1 MEAVVVV
8 VVVFIGGVE
17 VVGSVETAVVAVIGV
32 VEHSSVLQ
40 CCPIA
45 GPTVVAAVGAVEVVL
60 VVVGSVEHSSG
71 TGCTG
76 SGTGSGSG
84 GSRFSRT

>member
-1 MEAVVVV
+1 MIDCCPTAGPAAVAVEAVEAVVVV

-60 VVVGSVEHSSG
+60 VVVGSVEL
-71 TGCTG
+71 
-76 SGTGSGSG
+76 
-84 GSRFSRT
+84 SRS